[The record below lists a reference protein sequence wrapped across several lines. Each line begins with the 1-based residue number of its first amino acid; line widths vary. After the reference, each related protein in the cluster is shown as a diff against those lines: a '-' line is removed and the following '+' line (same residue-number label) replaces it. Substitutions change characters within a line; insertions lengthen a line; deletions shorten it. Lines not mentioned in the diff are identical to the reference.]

1 MVVFQALTWESRDT
15 DDEHMISIFGKTE
28 DGKSVC
34 LTTAFTPYFFVK
46 LPENINTPKIRR
58 IYEIIDQQCKD
69 SLVAYTVVKSKDVW
83 GFQNNQEFPFMKISF
98 KHLQAR
104 RLVDSFLRKPLDRTP
119 ELFDI
124 FGVRNVK
131 VYESNLDPVLRLMH
145 RTGIQSTGWLDTGD
159 KCIRSHLA
167 NVDMDLFSNDWT
179 TLKPVARDDIAPFV
193 VASVDIECYSKS
205 RKFPDANNT
214 DDVCFQIAISLCKF
228 GSDEPY
234 DKTCLCYKKTDSNLE
249 GCNILSYPTEKEMLE
264 AFQKYLHQKDVDII
278 TGWNIF
284 GFDMEYI
291 YKRAQINRCHYDFFN
306 LGKLKDTESELTIKK
321 LSSSALG
328 DNLLKLLPMSGR
340 FIFDLFHEIKKGY
353 KLDSYKLDNVSKL
366 YLGDQKIDMTPK
378 EMFFRYEEED
388 PVKLRE
394 VAEYCIKD
402 TLLPHRLM
410 KKLCTLLNL
419 VEMAKA
425 TWVPVPFLVE
435 RGQQIKVFSQLTK
448 KARELGFMVPT
459 IRYGAIPEEPYEG
472 ATVLEA
478 QKGAY
483 YTPITALDFESLYP
497 SIMMAHNLCY
507 SSYVMDEKRYGNVP
521 GITYETFKIAD
532 RTYKFAQDVP
542 SLLPAILLELK
553 QFRKQAKKDMAAATG
568 FMKEVYNGKQLAY
581 KISMNSVY
589 GFTGAGKGILPCVPI
604 ASTTTSKGR
613 AMIEETKNYVEKHFP
628 GSKVRYGDSVTPD
641 TPLLIRQ
648 NGEVKTT
655 RIDSLVDVY
664 ELRDDG
670 KEIAEIDA
678 EVWTESGFT
687 PIQQI
692 VRHKT
697 TKNIHRV
704 LTHTGVVDVTED
716 HSLLLKNK
724 EMIKPSEVCLGTEL
738 LHGNS
743 VEAFG
748 ESDTSVTPEEAKVM
762 GFFFGDGSCGHY
774 DGKYTWALNNSNM
787 KYLEEMKSLCPFETR
802 VYDTIESSGVYKLNA
817 VGDVKSISTK
827 YRSLFYNQHKEKV
840 VPPCILGAPLSVVK
854 SFWEGYYMADGD
866 KDVHGYTRMDIK
878 GKEGSMGMYIIGRR
892 LGYNVSVNTR
902 SDKPDVFRQTWTTSS
917 QRKNP
922 IAIKKLELV
931 GETNGYVYDLT
942 TGSHHF
948 HVGPGELVV
957 HNTDSVMV
965 EFDVGDR
972 KGEEAIAYSWEV
984 GERAAEEC
992 SALFKKPNNL
1002 ELEKVYWPY
1011 FLYSKKRYAAKL
1023 WTKGKDDKMHMDYI
1037 DVKGLQLVRRD
1048 NTPHVREVCK
1058 ELLDVVL
1065 TSSDPGP
1072 PKELAK
1078 ERAIELLSGDVPNE
1092 KLVLSQSLA
1101 DTYKVAGK
1109 NVSVTSS
1116 ESVNINQS
1124 HVQVVT
1130 KMRQRKP
1137 GSEPQS
1143 GDRVPYLLTKTE
1155 NAKAKAYE
1163 KAEDPKYVEEHGV
1176 PVDYHY
1182 YFLNKFLNP
1191 VCDLLDP
1198 LYENVKEEIFGEII
1212 NQHKPPK
1219 PKREPALSTMKKDD
1233 LIAECKRRGL
1243 EETGTLVVLRARLK
1257 EARQGSVEDIFK
1269 NYELKQSKDESSRED
1284 YADS

>member
-1 MVVFQALTWESRDT
+1 MVVFQALTWEARDGE
-15 DDEHMISIFGKTE
+15 DEHLISIFGKTE

-34 LTTAFTPYFFVK
+34 LTTAFTPYFFIK
-46 LPENINTPKIRR
+46 LPAGIDSQKVQR
-58 IYEIIDQQCKD
+58 IYNILTDKCRD
-69 SLVAYTVVKSKDVW
+69 SLVAYSLMKSKDVW
-83 GFQNNQEFPFMKISF
+83 GFQNNEEFAFMKINF
-98 KHLQAR
+98 KDLQAR
-104 RLVDSFLRKPLDRTP
+104 RLVDSFLRRPLDRTP
-119 ELFDI
+119 ELFEL

-145 RTGIQSTGWLDTGD
+145 RTGIQSTGWLDSGE
-159 KCIRSHLA
+159 KCVRSHLA
-167 NVDMDLFSNDWT
+167 NVDIDLFCNDWT

-193 VASVDIECYSKS
+193 VASVDIECNSS
-205 RKFPDANNT
+205 TGKFPDANIPG
-214 DDVCFQIAISLCKF
+214 DACFQIAISLCKF

-234 DKTCLCYKKTDSNLE
+234 DKTCLCYKQTDPNLE
-249 GCNILSYPTEKEMLE
+249 GCDIRSYATEREMLE
-264 AFQKYLHQKDVDII
+264 AFQKYLHKKDVDII

-291 YKRAQINRCHYDFFN
+291 YKRAQINRCHYDFYN
-306 LGKLKDTESELTIKK
+306 LGKLKDTDSELVIKK

-340 FIFDLFHEIKKGY
+340 FIFDLFHEVKKGY
-353 KLDSYKLDNVSKL
+353 KLDSYKLDSVSKL
-366 YLGDQKIDMTPK
+366 YLGDQKIDMAPK
-378 EMFFRYEEED
+378 EMFARYKEGD

-459 IRYGAIPEEPYEG
+459 IRYGALPEEPYEG

-483 YTPITALDFESLYP
+483 YTPITALDFEALYP

-507 SSYVMDEKRYGNVP
+507 SSYVMDERKYGNVP
-521 GITYETFKIAD
+521 GIEYETFNIGD
-532 RTYKFAQDVP
+532 RTYKFAQGVP

-553 QFRKQAKKDMAAATG
+553 QFRKQAKRDMAAATG

-613 AMIEETKNYVEKHFP
+613 SMIEETKNYVEKNFP
-628 GSKVRYGDSVTPD
+628 GAKVRYGD
-641 TPLLIRQ
+641 
-648 NGEVKTT
+648 
-655 RIDSLVDVY
+655 
-664 ELRDDG
+664 
-670 KEIAEIDA
+670 
-678 EVWTESGFT
+678 
-687 PIQQI
+687 
-692 VRHKT
+692 
-697 TKNIHRV
+697 
-704 LTHTGVVDVTED
+704 
-716 HSLLLKNK
+716 
-724 EMIKPSEVCLGTEL
+724 
-738 LHGNS
+738 
-743 VEAFG
+743 
-748 ESDTSVTPEEAKVM
+748 
-762 GFFFGDGSCGHY
+762 
-774 DGKYTWALNNSNM
+774 
-787 KYLEEMKSLCPFETR
+787 
-802 VYDTIESSGVYKLNA
+802 
-817 VGDVKSISTK
+817 
-827 YRSLFYNQHKEKV
+827 
-840 VPPCILGAPLSVVK
+840 
-854 SFWEGYYMADGD
+854 
-866 KDVHGYTRMDIK
+866 
-878 GKEGSMGMYIIGRR
+878 
-892 LGYNVSVNTR
+892 
-902 SDKPDVFRQTWTTSS
+902 
-917 QRKNP
+917 
-922 IAIKKLELV
+922 
-931 GETNGYVYDLT
+931 
-942 TGSHHF
+942 
-948 HVGPGELVV
+948 
-957 HNTDSVMV
+957 TDSVMV

-972 KGEEAIAYSWEV
+972 KGEDAIAYSWEV

-1048 NTPHVREVCK
+1048 NTPHVREVSK
-1058 ELLDVVL
+1058 ELLDVIL

-1078 ERAIELLSGDVPNE
+1078 ERAIELLSGDVPNQ
-1092 KLVLSQSLA
+1092 KLILSQGLS
-1101 DTYKVAGK
+1101 DSYKVGGK
-1109 NVSVTSS
+1109 SVSVTSP

-1130 KMRQRKP
+1130 KMRQRRP

-1143 GDRVPYLLTKTE
+1143 GDRVPYLLTRTE
-1155 NAKAKAYE
+1155 DPKAKAFE
-1163 KAEDPKYVEEHGV
+1163 KAEDPKYVEENAV

-1212 NQHKPPK
+1212 NQHKPVKPPK
-1219 PKREPALSTMKKDD
+1219 LPSLSGMKKDE
-1233 LIAECKRRGL
+1233 LITECKRLGL
-1243 EETGTLVVLRARLK
+1243 DETGTLPILRARLK
-1257 EARQGSVEDIFK
+1257 EVRMKKEESVEDLFK
-1269 NYELKQSKDESSRED
+1269 NYELTQSKDEHVWESC
-1284 YADS
+1284 

>member
-15 DDEHMISIFGKTE
+15 DDEHLISIFGKTE
-28 DGKSVC
+28 EGKSVC
-34 LTTAFTPYFFVK
+34 LTTAFTPYFFIK
-46 LPENINTPKIRR
+46 LPGNITNQKIQR
-58 IYEIIDQQCKD
+58 IYDIIDQQCKD
-69 SLVAYTVVKSKDVW
+69 SVMAYSVMKSKDVW
-83 GFQNNQEFPFMKISF
+83 GFQNNEEFAFMKVNF

-104 RLVDSFLRKPLDRTP
+104 RLVDSFLRRPLDRTP
-119 ELFDI
+119 ELFSI

-167 NVDMDLFSNDWT
+167 CVDLDLFCNDWT

-193 VASVDIECYSKS
+193 VASVDIECNSS
-205 RKFPDANNT
+205 TGKFPDANIPG
-214 DDVCFQIAISLCKF
+214 DACFQIAISLCKF

-234 DKTCLCYKKTDSNLE
+234 DKTCLCYKNTDPNLE
-249 GCNILSYPTEKEMLE
+249 GSTILSYPTEREMLE
-264 AFQKYLHQKDVDII
+264 AFQKYLHEKDVDII

-291 YKRAQINRCHYDFFN
+291 YKRAQINKCHYEFFN
-306 LGKLKDTESELTIKK
+306 LGKLRDTESELVIKK

-366 YLGDQKIDMTPK
+366 YLGDQKIDMPPK
-378 EMFFRYEEED
+378 EMFARFVEED

-507 SSYVMDEKRYGNVP
+507 SSYVMDEKRYGAVP
-521 GITYETFKIAD
+521 GITYETFKIGD

-553 QFRKQAKKDMAAATG
+553 QFRKQAKRDMAAATG

-613 AMIEETKNYVEKHFP
+613 AMIEETRNYVEKHFP
-628 GSKVRYGDSVTPD
+628 GAKVRYGD
-641 TPLLIRQ
+641 
-648 NGEVKTT
+648 
-655 RIDSLVDVY
+655 
-664 ELRDDG
+664 
-670 KEIAEIDA
+670 
-678 EVWTESGFT
+678 
-687 PIQQI
+687 
-692 VRHKT
+692 
-697 TKNIHRV
+697 
-704 LTHTGVVDVTED
+704 
-716 HSLLLKNK
+716 
-724 EMIKPSEVCLGTEL
+724 
-738 LHGNS
+738 
-743 VEAFG
+743 
-748 ESDTSVTPEEAKVM
+748 
-762 GFFFGDGSCGHY
+762 
-774 DGKYTWALNNSNM
+774 
-787 KYLEEMKSLCPFETR
+787 
-802 VYDTIESSGVYKLNA
+802 
-817 VGDVKSISTK
+817 
-827 YRSLFYNQHKEKV
+827 
-840 VPPCILGAPLSVVK
+840 
-854 SFWEGYYMADGD
+854 
-866 KDVHGYTRMDIK
+866 
-878 GKEGSMGMYIIGRR
+878 
-892 LGYNVSVNTR
+892 
-902 SDKPDVFRQTWTTSS
+902 
-917 QRKNP
+917 
-922 IAIKKLELV
+922 
-931 GETNGYVYDLT
+931 
-942 TGSHHF
+942 
-948 HVGPGELVV
+948 
-957 HNTDSVMV
+957 TDSVMV

-1023 WTKGKDDKMHMDYI
+1023 WTQGKDGKMHMDYI
-1037 DVKGLQLVRRD
+1037 DIKGLQVVRRD

-1078 ERAIELLSGDVPNE
+1078 ERAIELLSGDVPND

-1109 NVSVTSS
+1109 NVSVTSA

-1143 GDRVPYLLTKTE
+1143 GDRVPYLLTKTQDP
-1155 NAKAKAYE
+1155 KAKAYE

-1233 LIAECKRRGL
+1233 LIAECQRLGI
-1243 EETGTLVVLRARLK
+1243 EETGTLAVLRARLK
-1257 EARQGSVEDIFK
+1257 EARLAKQGSVEDLFK
-1269 NYELKQSKDESSRED
+1269 NYELKQSKDESS
-1284 YADS
+1284 

>member
-1 MVVFQALTWESRDT
+1 MVVFQALTWEARDGE
-15 DDEHMISIFGKTE
+15 DEHLISIFGKTE

-34 LTTAFTPYFFVK
+34 VTTAFTPYFFIK
-46 LPENINTPKIRR
+46 LPSGVDSQKVQR
-58 IYEIIDQQCKD
+58 IYDILGNQCKD
-69 SLVAYTVVKSKDVW
+69 SLVAYSLMKSKDVW
-83 GFQNNQEFPFMKISF
+83 GFQNNEEFAYMKINF
-98 KHLQAR
+98 KDLQAR
-104 RLVDSFLRKPLDRTP
+104 RLVDSFLRRPLDRSP
-119 ELFDI
+119 ELYEI

-145 RTGIQSTGWLDTGD
+145 RTGIQSTGWLDSGER
-159 KCIRSHLA
+159 CVRSHIA
-167 NVDMDLFSNDWT
+167 NVDIDLFCNDWT

-193 VASVDIECYSKS
+193 VASVDIECNSS
-205 RKFPDANNT
+205 TGKFPDANIPG
-214 DDVCFQIAISLCKF
+214 DACFQIAISLCKF

-234 DKTCLCYKKTDSNLE
+234 DKTCLCYKETDSNLE
-249 GCNILSYPTEKEMLE
+249 GCDIRSYATEKEMLE
-264 AFQKYLHQKDVDII
+264 AFQKYLHSKDIDII

-291 YKRAQINRCHYDFFN
+291 YKRAQINKCNYDFYN
-306 LGKLKDTESELTIKK
+306 LGKLKDIDSQLVIKK

-328 DNLLKLLPMSGR
+328 DNFLKLLPMSGR
-340 FIFDLFHEIKKGY
+340 FIFDLFHEVKKGY
-353 KLDSYKLDNVSKL
+353 KLDSYKLDSVSKL
-366 YLGDQKIDMTPK
+366 YLGDQKIDMAPK
-378 EMFFRYEEED
+378 EMFARYREED

-410 KKLCTLLNL
+410 KKLCILLNL

-459 IRYGAIPEEPYEG
+459 IRYGSLPEEPYEG

-483 YTPITALDFESLYP
+483 YTPITALDFEALYP

-507 SSYVMDEKRYGNVP
+507 SSYVMDERKYGNIP
-521 GITYETFKIAD
+521 GIEYETFNIGD

-542 SLLPAILLELK
+542 SLLPAILSELK
-553 QFRKQAKKDMAAATG
+553 QFRKQAKRDMAAATG

-613 AMIEETKNYVEKHFP
+613 SMIEETKNYVEKNFP
-628 GSKVRYGDSVTPD
+628 GSYVRYGD
-641 TPLLIRQ
+641 
-648 NGEVKTT
+648 
-655 RIDSLVDVY
+655 
-664 ELRDDG
+664 
-670 KEIAEIDA
+670 
-678 EVWTESGFT
+678 
-687 PIQQI
+687 
-692 VRHKT
+692 
-697 TKNIHRV
+697 
-704 LTHTGVVDVTED
+704 
-716 HSLLLKNK
+716 
-724 EMIKPSEVCLGTEL
+724 
-738 LHGNS
+738 
-743 VEAFG
+743 
-748 ESDTSVTPEEAKVM
+748 
-762 GFFFGDGSCGHY
+762 
-774 DGKYTWALNNSNM
+774 
-787 KYLEEMKSLCPFETR
+787 
-802 VYDTIESSGVYKLNA
+802 
-817 VGDVKSISTK
+817 
-827 YRSLFYNQHKEKV
+827 
-840 VPPCILGAPLSVVK
+840 
-854 SFWEGYYMADGD
+854 
-866 KDVHGYTRMDIK
+866 
-878 GKEGSMGMYIIGRR
+878 
-892 LGYNVSVNTR
+892 
-902 SDKPDVFRQTWTTSS
+902 
-917 QRKNP
+917 
-922 IAIKKLELV
+922 
-931 GETNGYVYDLT
+931 
-942 TGSHHF
+942 
-948 HVGPGELVV
+948 
-957 HNTDSVMV
+957 TDSVMI

-972 KGEEAIAYSWEV
+972 TGEEAIAYSWEV

-1002 ELEKVYWPY
+1002 ELEKVYCPY

-1023 WTKGKDDKMHMDYI
+1023 WTKGKDDNMHMDYI

-1048 NTPHVREVCK
+1048 NTPHVREVSK
-1058 ELLDVVL
+1058 ELLDVIL

-1078 ERAIELLSGDVPNE
+1078 ERAIELLSGDVPNQ
-1092 KLVLSQSLA
+1092 KLILSQGLS
-1101 DTYKVAGK
+1101 DSYKVGGK
-1109 NVSVTSS
+1109 SVSVTSS

-1143 GDRVPYLLTKTE
+1143 GDRVPYLLTKTGDP
-1155 NAKAKAYE
+1155 KAKAFE
-1163 KAEDPKYVEEHGV
+1163 KSEDPNYVEEKGI

-1212 NQHKPPK
+1212 NQHKPVKPPK
-1219 PKREPALSTMKKDD
+1219 LPSLSGMKKEQ
-1233 LIAECKRRGL
+1233 LIAECKHLGL
-1243 EETGTLVVLRARLK
+1243 EDTGTLAILRARLK
-1257 EARQGSVEDIFK
+1257 EARTKEDSVEDLFK
-1269 NYELKQSKDESSRED
+1269 NYNPVEVRNESV
-1284 YADS
+1284 

>member
-1 MVVFQALTWESRDT
+1 MVAFQALTWESRDT

-28 DGKSVC
+28 EGKSVC
-34 LTTAFTPYFFVK
+34 LTTAFTPYFFIK
-46 LPENINTPKIRR
+46 LPPNIDTAKIQR
-58 IYEIIDQQCKD
+58 IYNILDEQCKD
-69 SLVAYTVVKSKDVW
+69 SLVGYSVTKSKDVW
-83 GFQNNQEFPFMKISF
+83 GFQNNEEFPFMKINF
-98 KHLQAR
+98 KNLQAR
-104 RLVDSFLRKPLDRTP
+104 RLTDSFLRRPLDRTP
-119 ELFDI
+119 ELFNI

-145 RTGIQSTGWLDTGD
+145 RTGIQSTGWLETGD

-167 NVDMDLFSNDWT
+167 NVDMDLFCNDWT
-179 TLKPVARDDIAPFV
+179 TLKPVARDDVAPFV
-193 VASVDIECYSKS
+193 VASVDIECNSS
-205 RKFPDANNT
+205 TGKFPDANIPR
-214 DDVCFQIAISLCKF
+214 DACFQIAISLCKF

-234 DKTCLCYKKTDSNLE
+234 DKTCLCYKQTDPNLE
-249 GCNILSYPTEKEMLE
+249 GSNILSFSTEKEMLE
-264 AFQKYLHQKDVDII
+264 AFHKYLHKKDVDVI

-291 YKRAQINRCHYDFFN
+291 YKRAQINGCHYSFFN
-306 LGKLKDTESELTIKK
+306 LGKLKDTESELVIKK

-340 FIFDLFHEIKKGY
+340 FIFDMFHEIKKGY

-366 YLGDQKIDMTPK
+366 YLGDQKIDMAPK
-378 EMFFRYEEED
+378 EMFARYREED

-402 TLLPHRLM
+402 TLLPHKLM

-425 TWVPVPFLVE
+425 TWVPANFLVE

-472 ATVLEA
+472 ATVLDA

-483 YTPITALDFESLYP
+483 YTPITALDFEALYP

-507 SSYVMDEKRYGNVP
+507 SSYVMDEKKYGNVP
-521 GITYETFKIAD
+521 GITYETFHVAD

-553 QFRKQAKKDMAAATG
+553 QFRKQAKRDMANATG

-604 ASTTTSKGR
+604 ASTTTCKGR
-613 AMIEETKNYVEKHFP
+613 SMIEETKNYVEANFP
-628 GSKVRYGDSVTPD
+628 GAKVRYGD
-641 TPLLIRQ
+641 
-648 NGEVKTT
+648 
-655 RIDSLVDVY
+655 
-664 ELRDDG
+664 
-670 KEIAEIDA
+670 
-678 EVWTESGFT
+678 
-687 PIQQI
+687 
-692 VRHKT
+692 
-697 TKNIHRV
+697 
-704 LTHTGVVDVTED
+704 
-716 HSLLLKNK
+716 
-724 EMIKPSEVCLGTEL
+724 
-738 LHGNS
+738 
-743 VEAFG
+743 
-748 ESDTSVTPEEAKVM
+748 
-762 GFFFGDGSCGHY
+762 
-774 DGKYTWALNNSNM
+774 
-787 KYLEEMKSLCPFETR
+787 
-802 VYDTIESSGVYKLNA
+802 
-817 VGDVKSISTK
+817 
-827 YRSLFYNQHKEKV
+827 
-840 VPPCILGAPLSVVK
+840 
-854 SFWEGYYMADGD
+854 
-866 KDVHGYTRMDIK
+866 
-878 GKEGSMGMYIIGRR
+878 
-892 LGYNVSVNTR
+892 
-902 SDKPDVFRQTWTTSS
+902 
-917 QRKNP
+917 
-922 IAIKKLELV
+922 
-931 GETNGYVYDLT
+931 
-942 TGSHHF
+942 
-948 HVGPGELVV
+948 
-957 HNTDSVMV
+957 TDSVMV

-972 KGEEAIAYSWEV
+972 KGEDAIAYSWEV

-1037 DVKGLQLVRRD
+1037 DIKGLQVVRRD

-1092 KLVLSQSLA
+1092 KLILSQGLS
-1101 DTYKVAGK
+1101 DTYKVGGK

-1155 NAKAKAYE
+1155 NPKAKAYE

-1176 PVDYHY
+1176 HVDYHY
-1182 YFLNKFLNP
+1182 YFVNKFLNP

-1198 LYENVKEEIFGEII
+1198 LYENAKEEIFGEII
-1212 NQHKPPK
+1212 NQHKPVKPPK
-1219 PKREPALSTMKKDD
+1219 LPSLSGMKKDE
-1233 LIAECKRRGL
+1233 LIAECKRLGL
-1243 EETGTLVVLRARLK
+1243 EEVGTLPILRGRLK
-1257 EARQGSVEDIFK
+1257 DARMKKEESVEDLFK
-1269 NYELKQSKDESSRED
+1269 NYELTQSKNEPQ
-1284 YADS
+1284 

>member
-1 MVVFQALTWESRDT
+1 MVVFQAITWESRDT
-15 DDEHMISIFGKTE
+15 DEEHLISIFGKTE

-34 LTTAFTPYFFVK
+34 LTTAFTPYFFIK
-46 LPENINTPKIRR
+46 LPGNIDSAKVQR
-58 IYEIIDQQCKD
+58 IYNIIDENCRE
-69 SLVAYTVVKSKDVW
+69 SLVAYSVMKSKDVW
-83 GFQNNQEFPFMKISF
+83 GFQNNEEFTFMKLNF

-104 RLVDSFLRKPLDRTP
+104 RLVDSFLRRPLDRTP
-119 ELFDI
+119 ELFSI
-124 FGVRNVK
+124 FGVRNMK

-167 NVDMDLFSNDWT
+167 HVDMDLFCNDWT
-179 TLKPVARDDIAPFV
+179 TLKPVARDDMAPFV
-193 VASVDIECYSKS
+193 VASVDIECNSS
-205 RKFPDANNT
+205 TGKFPDA
-214 DDVCFQIAISLCKF
+214 DIPGDACFQIAISLCTF

-234 DKTCLCYKKTDSNLE
+234 DKTCLCYKTTDPNLE
-249 GCNILSYPTEKEMLE
+249 GSVIQSYETEREMLE
-264 AFQKYLHQKDVDII
+264 AFHKYLHTKDVDII

-291 YKRAQINRCHYDFFN
+291 YKRAQITKCNYGFFN
-306 LGKLKDTESELTIKK
+306 LGKLRDTESELVIKK

-328 DNLLKLLPMSGR
+328 DNLLKLLPMPGR
-340 FIFDLFHEIKKGY
+340 FIFDMFHEVKKGY

-366 YLGDQKIDMTPK
+366 YLGDQKIDMAPK
-378 EMFFRYEEED
+378 EMFARYREGD
-388 PVKLRE
+388 PVKLRD

-425 TWVPVPFLVE
+425 TWVPANFLVE

-448 KARELGFMVPT
+448 KARELGFTVPT
-459 IRYGAIPEEPYEG
+459 IRYGALPEEPYEG

-483 YTPITALDFESLYP
+483 YTPITALDFEALYP

-507 SSYVMDEKRYGNVP
+507 SSYVMDEKKYGAVP
-521 GITYETFKIAD
+521 GITYETFNIGD

-542 SLLPAILLELK
+542 SLLPAILAELK
-553 QFRKQAKKDMAAATG
+553 QFRKQAKRDMANATG

-613 AMIEETKNYVEKHFP
+613 SMIEETKNYVEANFP
-628 GSKVRYGDSVTPD
+628 GAKVRYGD
-641 TPLLIRQ
+641 
-648 NGEVKTT
+648 
-655 RIDSLVDVY
+655 
-664 ELRDDG
+664 
-670 KEIAEIDA
+670 
-678 EVWTESGFT
+678 
-687 PIQQI
+687 
-692 VRHKT
+692 
-697 TKNIHRV
+697 
-704 LTHTGVVDVTED
+704 
-716 HSLLLKNK
+716 
-724 EMIKPSEVCLGTEL
+724 
-738 LHGNS
+738 
-743 VEAFG
+743 
-748 ESDTSVTPEEAKVM
+748 
-762 GFFFGDGSCGHY
+762 
-774 DGKYTWALNNSNM
+774 
-787 KYLEEMKSLCPFETR
+787 
-802 VYDTIESSGVYKLNA
+802 
-817 VGDVKSISTK
+817 
-827 YRSLFYNQHKEKV
+827 
-840 VPPCILGAPLSVVK
+840 
-854 SFWEGYYMADGD
+854 
-866 KDVHGYTRMDIK
+866 
-878 GKEGSMGMYIIGRR
+878 
-892 LGYNVSVNTR
+892 
-902 SDKPDVFRQTWTTSS
+902 
-917 QRKNP
+917 
-922 IAIKKLELV
+922 
-931 GETNGYVYDLT
+931 
-942 TGSHHF
+942 
-948 HVGPGELVV
+948 
-957 HNTDSVMV
+957 TDSVMV

-1023 WTKGKDDKMHMDYI
+1023 WTKGKDGNMHMDYI
-1037 DVKGLQLVRRD
+1037 DIKGLQVVRRD

-1058 ELLDVVL
+1058 ELLDVIL

-1078 ERAIELLSGDVPNE
+1078 ERAIELLSGDVPND
-1092 KLVLSQSLA
+1092 KLILSQGLS
-1101 DTYKVAGK
+1101 DTYKVGGK
-1109 NVSVTSS
+1109 NVSVTSK

-1124 HVQVVT
+1124 HVQVVM

-1143 GDRVPYLLTKTE
+1143 GDRVPYLLTKTQDS
-1155 NAKAKAYE
+1155 KAKAYE

-1198 LYENVKEEIFGEII
+1198 LYENVKEDIFGEII
-1212 NQHKPPK
+1212 NAHKPVKPPK
-1219 PKREPALSTMKKDD
+1219 LPSLSGMKKDE
-1233 LIAECKRRGL
+1233 LIAECQRLGL
-1243 EETGTLVVLRARLK
+1243 EDTGTLPILRARLK
-1257 EARQGSVEDIFK
+1257 EAREGSVEDLFK
-1269 NYELKQSKDESSRED
+1269 NYELTQSKDESP
-1284 YADS
+1284 

>member
-1 MVVFQALTWESRDT
+1 MVLFQALTWEARDT
-15 DDEHMISIFGKTE
+15 EEEHLISIFGKAE

-34 LTTAFTPYFFVK
+34 LTTSFTPYFFIK
-46 LPENINTPKIRR
+46 LPGNINTQRVQR
-58 IYEIIDQQCKD
+58 IYDILNDGCRD
-69 SLVAYTVVKSKDVW
+69 SLIAYSITKSKDVW
-83 GFQNNQEFPFMKISF
+83 GFQNNEEFTFMKINC
-98 KHLQAR
+98 KNLQAR
-104 RLVDSFLRKPLDRTP
+104 RLVDSFLRRPLDRTP
-119 ELFDI
+119 ELFEI

-131 VYESNLDPVLRLMH
+131 VYEANLDPVLRLMH

-167 NVDMDLFSNDWT
+167 RVDIDLFCNDWT

-193 VASVDIECYSKS
+193 VASVDIECNSS
-205 RKFPDANNT
+205 TGKFPDANIPG
-214 DDVCFQIAISLCKF
+214 DACFQIAISLCKF

-234 DKTCLCYKKTDSNLE
+234 DKTCLCYKQTDPNLE
-249 GCNILSYPTEKEMLE
+249 GCDIRSYATEREMLE
-264 AFQKYLHQKDVDII
+264 AFQKYLHKKDVDII

-291 YKRAQINRCHYDFFN
+291 YKRAQINRCHYDFYN
-306 LGKLKDTESELTIKK
+306 LGKLKDTDSELVIKK

-340 FIFDLFHEIKKGY
+340 FIFDLFHEVKKGY
-353 KLDSYKLDNVSKL
+353 KLDSYKLDSVSKL
-366 YLGDQKIDMTPK
+366 YLGDQKIDMAPK
-378 EMFFRYEEED
+378 EMFARYKEGD
-388 PVKLRE
+388 PVKLKE

-410 KKLCTLLNL
+410 KKLCILLNL

-459 IRYGAIPEEPYEG
+459 IRYGALPEEPYEG

-483 YTPITALDFESLYP
+483 YTPITALDFEALYP

-507 SSYVMDEKRYGNVP
+507 SSYVMDERKYGNVP
-521 GITYETFKIAD
+521 GIEYETFNIGD
-532 RTYKFAQDVP
+532 RTYKFAQGVP

-553 QFRKQAKKDMAAATG
+553 QFRKQAKRDMASATG

-613 AMIEETKNYVEKHFP
+613 SMIEDTKTYVEANFP
-628 GSKVRYGDSVTPD
+628 GAKVRYGD
-641 TPLLIRQ
+641 
-648 NGEVKTT
+648 
-655 RIDSLVDVY
+655 
-664 ELRDDG
+664 
-670 KEIAEIDA
+670 
-678 EVWTESGFT
+678 
-687 PIQQI
+687 
-692 VRHKT
+692 
-697 TKNIHRV
+697 
-704 LTHTGVVDVTED
+704 
-716 HSLLLKNK
+716 
-724 EMIKPSEVCLGTEL
+724 
-738 LHGNS
+738 
-743 VEAFG
+743 
-748 ESDTSVTPEEAKVM
+748 
-762 GFFFGDGSCGHY
+762 
-774 DGKYTWALNNSNM
+774 
-787 KYLEEMKSLCPFETR
+787 
-802 VYDTIESSGVYKLNA
+802 
-817 VGDVKSISTK
+817 
-827 YRSLFYNQHKEKV
+827 
-840 VPPCILGAPLSVVK
+840 
-854 SFWEGYYMADGD
+854 
-866 KDVHGYTRMDIK
+866 
-878 GKEGSMGMYIIGRR
+878 
-892 LGYNVSVNTR
+892 
-902 SDKPDVFRQTWTTSS
+902 
-917 QRKNP
+917 
-922 IAIKKLELV
+922 
-931 GETNGYVYDLT
+931 
-942 TGSHHF
+942 
-948 HVGPGELVV
+948 
-957 HNTDSVMV
+957 TDSVMV
-965 EFDVGDR
+965 EFDVGGR
-972 KGEEAIAYSWEV
+972 TGEEAVAYSWEV

-1048 NTPHVREVCK
+1048 NTPHMREVCK
-1058 ELLDVVL
+1058 ELLDVIL

-1078 ERAIELLSGDVPNE
+1078 ERAIELLSGDIPNG
-1092 KLVLSQSLA
+1092 KLILSQGLS
-1101 DTYKVAGK
+1101 DSYKVGGK
-1109 NVSVTSS
+1109 VVSITSP

-1130 KMRQRKP
+1130 KMRQRRP

-1143 GDRVPYLLTKTE
+1143 GDRVPYILTKTE
-1155 NAKAKAYE
+1155 DPKAKAFE
-1163 KAEDPKYVEEHGV
+1163 KAEDPKYVEENEI

-1198 LYENVKEEIFGEII
+1198 LYENVKEDIFGEII

-1219 PKREPALSTMKKDD
+1219 PVREPALSGMKKDE
-1233 LIAECKRRGL
+1233 LIAECKRLGL
-1243 EETGTLVVLRARLK
+1243 DETGTLPILRARLK
-1257 EARQGSVEDIFK
+1257 EVRMKKEESVEDLFK
-1269 NYELKQSKDESSRED
+1269 NYELTQSNDEHV
-1284 YADS
+1284 

>member
-1 MVVFQALTWESRDT
+1 MVVFQAITWESRDT
-15 DDEHMISIFGKTE
+15 DEEHLISIFGKTE

-34 LTTAFTPYFFVK
+34 LTTAFTPYFFIK
-46 LPENINTPKIRR
+46 LPGNIDSAKVQR
-58 IYEIIDQQCKD
+58 IYNIIDENCRE
-69 SLVAYTVVKSKDVW
+69 SLVAYSVMKSKDVW
-83 GFQNNQEFPFMKISF
+83 GFQNNEEFTFMKLNF

-104 RLVDSFLRKPLDRTP
+104 RLVDSFLRRPLDRTP
-119 ELFDI
+119 ELFSI
-124 FGVRNVK
+124 FGVRNMK

-167 NVDMDLFSNDWT
+167 HVDMDLFCNDWT
-179 TLKPVARDDIAPFV
+179 TLKPVARDDMAPFV
-193 VASVDIECYSKS
+193 VASVDIECNSS
-205 RKFPDANNT
+205 TGKFPDA
-214 DDVCFQIAISLCKF
+214 DIPGDACFQIAISLCTF

-234 DKTCLCYKKTDSNLE
+234 DKTCLCYKTTDPNLE
-249 GCNILSYPTEKEMLE
+249 GSVIQSYETEREMLE
-264 AFQKYLHQKDVDII
+264 AFHKYLHTKDVDII

-291 YKRAQINRCHYDFFN
+291 YKRAQITKCNYGFFN
-306 LGKLKDTESELTIKK
+306 LGKLRDTESELVIKK

-328 DNLLKLLPMSGR
+328 DNLLKLLPMPGR
-340 FIFDLFHEIKKGY
+340 FIFDMFHEVKKGY

-366 YLGDQKIDMTPK
+366 YLGDQKIDMAPK
-378 EMFFRYEEED
+378 EMFARYREGD
-388 PVKLRE
+388 PVKLRD

-425 TWVPVPFLVE
+425 TWVPANFLVE

-448 KARELGFMVPT
+448 KARELGFTVPT
-459 IRYGAIPEEPYEG
+459 IRYGALPEEPYEG

-483 YTPITALDFESLYP
+483 YTPITALDFEALYP

-507 SSYVMDEKRYGNVP
+507 SSYVMDEKKYGAVP
-521 GITYETFKIAD
+521 GITYETFNIGD

-542 SLLPAILLELK
+542 SLLPAILAELK
-553 QFRKQAKKDMAAATG
+553 QFRKQAKRDMANATG

-613 AMIEETKNYVEKHFP
+613 SMIEETKNYVEANFP
-628 GSKVRYGDSVTPD
+628 GAKVRYGD
-641 TPLLIRQ
+641 
-648 NGEVKTT
+648 
-655 RIDSLVDVY
+655 
-664 ELRDDG
+664 
-670 KEIAEIDA
+670 
-678 EVWTESGFT
+678 
-687 PIQQI
+687 
-692 VRHKT
+692 
-697 TKNIHRV
+697 
-704 LTHTGVVDVTED
+704 
-716 HSLLLKNK
+716 
-724 EMIKPSEVCLGTEL
+724 
-738 LHGNS
+738 
-743 VEAFG
+743 
-748 ESDTSVTPEEAKVM
+748 
-762 GFFFGDGSCGHY
+762 
-774 DGKYTWALNNSNM
+774 
-787 KYLEEMKSLCPFETR
+787 
-802 VYDTIESSGVYKLNA
+802 
-817 VGDVKSISTK
+817 
-827 YRSLFYNQHKEKV
+827 
-840 VPPCILGAPLSVVK
+840 
-854 SFWEGYYMADGD
+854 
-866 KDVHGYTRMDIK
+866 
-878 GKEGSMGMYIIGRR
+878 
-892 LGYNVSVNTR
+892 
-902 SDKPDVFRQTWTTSS
+902 
-917 QRKNP
+917 
-922 IAIKKLELV
+922 
-931 GETNGYVYDLT
+931 
-942 TGSHHF
+942 
-948 HVGPGELVV
+948 
-957 HNTDSVMV
+957 TDSVMV

-1023 WTKGKDDKMHMDYI
+1023 WTKGKDGNMHMDYI
-1037 DVKGLQLVRRD
+1037 DIKGLQVVRRD

-1058 ELLDVVL
+1058 ELLDVIL

-1078 ERAIELLSGDVPNE
+1078 ERAIELLSGDVPND
-1092 KLVLSQSLA
+1092 KLILSQGLS
-1101 DTYKVAGK
+1101 DTYKVGGK
-1109 NVSVTSS
+1109 TVSVTSS

-1124 HVQVVT
+1124 HVQVVM

-1143 GDRVPYLLTKTE
+1143 GDRVPYILTKTQDS
-1155 NAKAKAYE
+1155 KAKAYE

-1198 LYENVKEEIFGEII
+1198 LYENVKEDIFGEII
-1212 NQHKPPK
+1212 NAHKPVKPPK
-1219 PKREPALSTMKKDD
+1219 LPSLSGMKKDE
-1233 LIAECKRRGL
+1233 LIAECQRLGL
-1243 EETGTLVVLRARLK
+1243 EDTGTLPILRARLK
-1257 EARQGSVEDIFK
+1257 EAREGSVEDLFK
-1269 NYELKQSKDESSRED
+1269 NYELTQSKDESP
-1284 YADS
+1284 